1 MKMKALRTEPVCT
14 EVRGHSGCTVGPL
27 CSSLS
32 IDLDLTSRYKTPAWG
47 RTEEVFSF
55 SVFDVLLSF
64 SECHW
69 AGPGLSA
76 LPSEA
81 QGWPWETELPHGVH
95 FRSDAP
101 LDPRPP

>member
-14 EVRGHSGCTVGPL
+14 EVRGHSGCTIGPL

-55 SVFDVLLSF
+55 SVFDVLLF
-64 SECHW
+64 QRVPLGRARLYC
-69 AGPGLSA
+69 SA
-76 LPSEA
+76 L
-81 QGWPWETELPHGVH
+81 
-95 FRSDAP
+95 
-101 LDPRPP
+101 